1 MNSEGRN
8 RKSIRLPGY
17 DYSSPGTYFVTICVN
32 GRQPL
37 FGEIVEQVF
46 VPAEAGLMI
55 ESWWNAIPGRSGNIL
70 LDSHVVMPNH
80 FHGLIVLDIDEGEH
94 GGLPLPD
101 HEEALTATVSLGR
114 IVQWFKS
121 ITMADYRRGVADFE
135 YQPFD
140 SRLWQRNYCEHIVRN
155 QDDLDR
161 IRAYIEANVLRS
173 DEDNENPKR
182 DTSQRL

>member
-37 FGEIVEQVF
+37 FGDIVEQVF
-46 VPAEAGLMI
+46 VHAEVGLMI
-55 ESWWNAIPGRSGNIL
+55 ESWWNAIPGRFGNIL
-70 LDSHVVMPNH
+70 LDSYVVMPNH
-80 FHGLIVLDIDEGEH
+80 FHGLIVLNIDEGKH

-114 IVQWFKS
+114 IVQ
-121 ITMADYRRGVADFE
+121 
-135 YQPFD
+135 
-140 SRLWQRNYCEHIVRN
+140 
-155 QDDLDR
+155 
-161 IRAYIEANVLRS
+161 
-173 DEDNENPKR
+173 
-182 DTSQRL
+182 